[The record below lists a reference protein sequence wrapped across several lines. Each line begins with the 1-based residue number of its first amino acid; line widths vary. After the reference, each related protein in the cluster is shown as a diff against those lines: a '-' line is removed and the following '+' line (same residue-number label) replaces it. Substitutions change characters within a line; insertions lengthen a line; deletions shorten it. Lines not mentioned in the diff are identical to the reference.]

1 MQSKEKGGENSKPC
15 FFVISK
21 IRIRI
26 SQKRREKIRKK
37 TK

>member
-21 IRIRI
+21 IRI